1 MFGFRRRIRLDSNA
15 EQQIVQAIAAA
26 EDGTRAEIRVHLAT
40 KIRKD
45 AYSDAIVVFKKLNLH
60 KTELRSGI
68 LIYVIPSEKQFA
80 IVGDI
85 GIHEKVTDE
94 FWQDVSEKMS
104 LSFKTGDMATG
115 IIQGIQLAG
124 TKLKEYFPWKGHNP
138 NEISNEI
145 SRD

>member
-15 EQQIVQAIAAA
+15 EQKIVQAIAAA

-45 AYSDAIVVFKKLNLH
+45 AYADAIVVFKKLNLH

-80 IVGDI
+80 IVGDV

-94 FWQDVSEKMS
+94 FWKDVSEKMS

-115 IIQGIQLAG
+115 IVQGIQLAG